1 MESDSKTSRSLS
13 EIGHLFLSSVR
24 ERQTNGAPMPRRQPP
39 ERLALSVP
47 TPPRMEIAI
56 EVDSS
61 ECAPKKL
68 GRQTA
73 SVPLDAEDRLSFP
86 PVCAILGAHL
96 NGKQFD
102 RAKEYARHLAGAG
115 ERVGLIEVDA
125 SEFRLM
131 RFDPMAQGAEAEM
144 DRAATGEQPISGPID
159 ARAMTDALEELSW
172 DLDRWVLVLPNLRAP
187 EARALLRDVNH
198 WVLLSTCDHDGVV
211 GCYRTLK
218 GMAETDRPRLSLA
231 LLDAPTDREAEKVH
245 RKLAS
250 VCGQFLEWPLES
262 ETPVRFAPDVAEHAV
277 MYSRSS
283 REAGQGA
290 SGPQWQVLAG
300 FLAKA
305 RAEAPKVAAAP
316 KTEDEPEASEPMTRM
331 TTAQACEPSRFGA
344 NSTEPQPNGGG
355 SACGAGFQPASTERA
370 ESLHHKPAMRWAG
383 GDRDEAVS
391 EVIELPEA
399 QSAGASILAA
409 ILRNESANLL
419 ECPVTPPMC
428 PEAKLAVTRDRRIVL
443 IAAARQGLGELR
455 SIGRAYNWLIENYN
469 LICMA
474 MPQLAINPTAQPCL
488 RLLIDHA
495 DLSAEILQPM
505 LQSSTVSVQAYRRLR
520 WGGKTGLLLEAA

>member
-1 MESDSKTSRSLS
+1 MSDERTSSRSLS

-47 TPPRMEIAI
+47 APPQMEIAI
-56 EVDSS
+56 ELDSAES
-61 ECAPKKL
+61 APKKVA
-68 GRQTA
+68 RQTA
-73 SVPLDAEDRLSFP
+73 SDPLDAEERLSFP

-131 RFDPMAQGAEAEM
+131 RFDPIARGAEPEM
-144 DRAATGEQPISGPID
+144 DRPATDEQLISGPFD

-172 DLDRWVLVLPNLRAP
+172 DLDRWVLMLPNLRAP

-218 GMAETDRPRLSLA
+218 GVAETDRPRLSLA
-231 LLDAPTDREAEKVH
+231 LVDAPTDREAEKVH

-277 MYSRSS
+277 MCSRPS
-283 REAGQGA
+283 RDAAQAA

-300 FLAKA
+300 FLAKIKSQPESPEVSA
-305 RAEAPKVAAAP
+305 L

-331 TTAQACEPSRFGA
+331 TTAQACEPSTFGA
-344 NSTEPQPNGGG
+344 NSAEPQPTP
-355 SACGAGFQPASTERA
+355 SPAFIPPPPQ
-370 ESLHHKPAMRWAG
+370 PAMRWAG
-383 GDRDEAVS
+383 GDRDEAIS

-399 QSAGASILAA
+399 QSASASILAA

-443 IAAARQGLGELR
+443 LAAARQGLGELR
-455 SIGRAYNWLIENYN
+455 SIARAYNWLIENYN

-505 LQSSTVSVQAYRRLR
+505 LQSSTVTVQAYRRLR
-520 WGGKTGLLLEAA
+520 WGEKTGLLLEAA